1 MALKDSKKRA
11 PLFNSF
17 GFAFSGI
24 FKVIKDERNIK
35 IHLFAALISIGL
47 AFYLHISRID
57 WLILLLIITIVIS
70 LELVNSSIEAVVDLA
85 SPNKH
90 PLAKKAKDVAAGA
103 VLVAAI
109 VSIIIGALLFFP
121 YFTILR

>member
-11 PLFNSF
+11 SLIKSF

-24 FKVIKDERNIK
+24 FRVLKEERNIK
-35 IHLFAALISIGL
+35 IHLTAAIFVLVL
-47 AFYLHISRID
+47 AFYLNINRLD
-57 WLILLLIITIVIS
+57 WLILLLTITIVIS
-70 LELVNSSIEAVVDLA
+70 LELVNSAIEAVVDLA
-85 SPNKH
+85 SPNRH

-109 VSIIIGALLFFP
+109 VSVIIGILLFFP

>member
-1 MALKDSKKRA
+1 MALKDSKKRT
-11 PLFNSF
+11 PLFKSF

-24 FKVIKDERNIK
+24 FKVIKEERNIK
-35 IHLFAALISIGL
+35 IHLFAALISNGL

-57 WLILLLIITIVIS
+57 WLILLLIITMVIS

>member
-1 MALKDSKKRA
+1 MALRDSKKSA
-11 PLFNSF
+11 SLIKSF

-24 FKVIKDERNIK
+24 FRVIKEERNIK
-35 IHLFAALISIGL
+35 IHLVAAVCSTALG
-47 AFYLHISRID
+47 FYVHISRIE
-57 WLILLLIITIVIS
+57 WLILLLTITIVIS

-85 SPNKH
+85 SPDQH

-109 VSIIIGALLFFP
+109 VSVIIGVLLFLP

>member
-1 MALKDSKKRA
+1 MDLRDYKNRA
-11 PLFNSF
+11 PLLKSF

-24 FKVIKDERNIK
+24 ISVIKEERNIK
-35 IHLFAALISIGL
+35 IHIVAALIVIAL
-47 AFYLHISRID
+47 AFYFHFSRND

-85 SPNKH
+85 SPELH

-109 VSIIIGALLFFP
+109 VSVIIGVLLFFP

>member
-11 PLFNSF
+11 PLLKSF

-24 FKVIKDERNIK
+24 YKVIKDERNIK
-35 IHLFAALISIGL
+35 IHLFATFISIGL

-57 WLILLLIITIVIS
+57 WLILLLIITSVIS

>member
-1 MALKDSKKRA
+1 MALKDSKKRE

>member
-1 MALKDSKKRA
+1 MDLKDFNKRA
-11 PLFNSF
+11 PLLKSF

-24 FKVIKDERNIK
+24 IRVIKEERNIK
-35 IHLFAALISIGL
+35 IHLVAALFVMAL
-47 AFYLHISRID
+47 AFYFNMSRND

-85 SPNKH
+85 SPELH

-109 VSIIIGALLFFP
+109 ISVIIGVLLFFP

>member
-1 MALKDSKKRA
+1 MKDSKKRA
-11 PLFNSF
+11 TLLKSF

>member
-11 PLFNSF
+11 PLFKSF

>member
-1 MALKDSKKRA
+1 MALKDSKKRTH
-11 PLFNSF
+11 LLKSF

>member
-11 PLFNSF
+11 ALFKSF

-24 FKVIKDERNIK
+24 FKVIKEERNIK

-57 WLILLLIITIVIS
+57 WLILLLIITMIIS

-109 VSIIIGALLFFP
+109 ASIIIGALLFFP

>member
-11 PLFNSF
+11 PLVKSF
-17 GFAFSGI
+17 GYAFCGI
-24 FKVIKDERNIK
+24 FHVVNNERNIK
-35 IHLFAALISIGL
+35 IHFVAALLTVLLG
-47 AFYLHISRID
+47 FYLDISRND
-57 WLILLLIITIVIS
+57 WLILLLIITIVIV

-85 SPNKH
+85 SPELH

-103 VLVAAI
+103 VLIAAI

-121 YFTILR
+121 YLTILR

>member
-1 MALKDSKKRA
+1 MKDSKKRA
-11 PLFNSF
+11 ALFKSF

-24 FKVIKDERNIK
+24 FQVIKEERNIK
-35 IHLFAALISIGL
+35 IHLFAALITIGL

-85 SPNKH
+85 SPSKH

>member
-1 MALKDSKKRA
+1 MDLKDFKGASLLK
-11 PLFNSF
+11 SF

-24 FKVIKDERNIK
+24 WTVIRYERNIK
-35 IHLFAALISIGL
+35 IHLFATIIAIFL
-47 AFYLHISRID
+47 AIYLNISRTD
-57 WLILLLIITIVIS
+57 WLVLLLVIALVIS
-70 LELVNSSIEAVVDLA
+70 LELINSSIEAVVDLA
-85 SPNKH
+85 SPEIH

-109 VSIIIGALLFFP
+109 VSLIIGVLLFFP

>member
-1 MALKDSKKRA
+1 MALKDYKKRA
-11 PLFNSF
+11 SIIKSF
-17 GFAFSGI
+17 GYALNGI
-24 FKVIKDERNIK
+24 VVVVKSERNIK
-35 IHLFAALISIGL
+35 IHLFAATIVIIL
-47 AFYLHISRID
+47 AAFLKINRYD

-70 LELVNSSIEAVVDLA
+70 LELVNSAIEAVVNLC
-85 SPNKH
+85 SPEIH

-109 VSIIIGALLFFP
+109 ISVLVGALLFLP

>member
-1 MALKDSKKRA
+1 MALKDSKKRE
-11 PLFNSF
+11 PLLKSF

-57 WLILLLIITIVIS
+57 WLILLLTITIVIS

>member
-11 PLFNSF
+11 HLLKSF

>member
-11 PLFNSF
+11 SLFKSF

-24 FKVIKDERNIK
+24 FNVIKNERNIK
-35 IHLFAALISIGL
+35 IQLFAALISIGL

-103 VLVAAI
+103 VLIAAI

>member
-11 PLFNSF
+11 ALFKSF

-24 FKVIKDERNIK
+24 FQVIKEERNIK
-35 IHLFAALISIGL
+35 IHLFAALITIGL

-85 SPNKH
+85 SPSKH

>member
-1 MALKDSKKRA
+1 MALKDFKKRA
-11 PLFNSF
+11 TLFRSF

-24 FKVIKDERNIK
+24 FKVIKEERNIK

-57 WLILLLIITIVIS
+57 WLILLLIITMVIS